1 MQQGTQHPC
10 SRGDEAGA
18 ETEREIAMRIVK
30 ADEAAVEI
38 VTETTDIGGVE
49 MRKSGLTGDI
59 DQAHATETDVTWKN
73 QDQGALTGEW
83 TASESM
89 DRGETAAIRL
99 KSDDGTGH
107 GKDHETR
114 TSTGGIEILG

>member
-1 MQQGTQHPC
+1 MQQGTQYPC

-18 ETEREIAMRIVK
+18 EIEREIAMQIAMQIVK

-59 DQAHATETDVTWKN
+59 DQAHATETDVT
-73 QDQGALTGEW
+73 
-83 TASESM
+83 
-89 DRGETAAIRL
+89 
-99 KSDDGTGH
+99 
-107 GKDHETR
+107 GKDQD
-114 TSTGGIEILG
+114 